1 MTGQAVAFQ
10 ATDGF
15 ELSGHWFGDAA
26 SARAGVLLVA
36 AMGVP
41 QRFYADLGR
50 WLAAHGL
57 LVLSFDYRGIG
68 SSRPAAYANSLRGLK
83 TDVLVWAER
92 DTAAA
97 LALLAAALPAERPIH
112 WLGHSLG
119 GQIFGLVPGHERV
132 ASVIAV
138 ASGSGYLGHYP
149 PRLKRRSRWLWWVVA
164 PTAVAALG
172 YFPGRRL
179 RMLHDLPAGA
189 IRQWR
194 RWCLSPEYLMSEGG
208 RAWRERYASLRT
220 PMLLLSFT
228 DDEYM
233 SSRSIDALHDWY
245 AGAPRQRRRIA
256 PSDAGLDGI
265 GHFGFFR
272 ERNGRLRLWPELLH
286 WIDRQETP

>member
-1 MTGQAVAFQ
+1 MTARPVSFQ

-15 ELSGHWFGDAA
+15 ALSGHWHGDATQ
-26 SARAGVLLVA
+26 ARAGVLLVP

-41 QRFYADLGR
+41 QRFYADLAG
-50 WLAAHGL
+50 WLAGHSL

-68 SSRPAAYANSLRGLK
+68 ASRPLAHARSLRGLK
-83 TDVLVWAER
+83 TDVRTWAER

-97 LALLAAALPAERPIH
+97 LALLAQALGPGRRIH

-132 ASVIAV
+132 ASVMAV
-138 ASGSGYLGHYP
+138 ASGSGYYGHYP
-149 PRLKRRSRWLWWVVA
+149 PKLKRQSRLLWWLVA
-164 PTAVAALG
+164 PTAVALAG

-179 RMLHDLPAGA
+179 RMLDDLPAGA

-208 RAWRERYASLRT
+208 REWRERYASITT
-220 PMLLLSFT
+220 PMLVMSFT

-233 SSRSIDALHDWY
+233 SARSIESLHGWY
-245 AGAPRQRRRIA
+245 AGAARQARRIA
-256 PSDAGLDGI
+256 PAEAGLPGI

-272 ERNGRLRLWPELLH
+272 ERIGRPRLWPELIH
-286 WIDRQETP
+286 WIDKQETA